1 MPPYTRHK
9 SEPQSDTPSALQ
21 NIVRLLARQ
30 AARAAFGAAHT
41 PNASCVAKMPRGD
54 GVNG

>member
-1 MPPYTRHK
+1 MPSYTRHK

-30 AARAAFGAAHT
+30 AARADFSAAHT
-41 PNASCVAKMPRGD
+41 PNAPCAAKIPRGD
-54 GVNG
+54 GADG